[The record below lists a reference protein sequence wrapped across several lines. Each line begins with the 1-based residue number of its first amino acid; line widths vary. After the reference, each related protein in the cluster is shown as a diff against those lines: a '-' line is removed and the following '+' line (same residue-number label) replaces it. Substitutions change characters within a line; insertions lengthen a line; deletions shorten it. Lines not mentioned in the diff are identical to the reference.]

1 MATQYGLGRGLD
13 ALISRKH
20 PTSSQKGDGV
30 SAQSNNEPV
39 TELDIHLISANEYQP
54 RKDFDT
60 NQLHE
65 LSDSIREYGIIQPLV
80 VVHEDGKYRL
90 IAGERRLRAAKIV
103 GLSRVPVVIRE
114 ANDNEKLAMALI
126 ENIQRV
132 NLNPIELAK
141 GYQKL
146 YNNFSWTHETIAKKV
161 GKGRPTITNALRI
174 LTLPQIVQDAV
185 EDGTIFE
192 GHAVLLLCL
201 IDQDQQLKMFKKIVD
216 EKLSVRS
223 VERILYEEEKK
234 GTIQRRT
241 VSEKNNYLAQEELL
255 REHLGTKVTID
266 QKGKRGIISIEFYS
280 TDELKGLLQKMITE

>member
-1 MATQYGLGRGLD
+1 MAQYGLGRGLD

-20 PTSSQKGDGV
+20 PTSSQRGDGV
-30 SAQSNNEPV
+30 SAQSTDEPIA
-39 TELDIHLISANEYQP
+39 EIDISLISANEYQP
-54 RKDFDT
+54 RHEFDT

-65 LSDSIREYGIIQPLV
+65 LSESIREYGIIQPLI
-80 VVHEDGKYRL
+80 VVHEGGKYRL

-114 ANDNEKLAMALI
+114 ANDHESLAMALI

-132 NLNPIELAK
+132 DLNPIELAK

-146 YNNFSWTHETIAKKV
+146 YDEFSLTHEEIAKKI
-161 GKGRPTITNALRI
+161 GKSRPVISHALRL
-174 LTLPQIVQDAV
+174 LTLPQEIREAL
-185 EDGTIFE
+185 ETGAIFE
-192 GHAVLLLCL
+192 GHARLLLCL
-201 IDQDQQLKMFKKIVD
+201 KTPEEQLKLFKKIID
-216 EKLSVRS
+216 EKLPIRF

-241 VSEKNNYLAQEELL
+241 PSEKQNFLAQEELL
-255 REHLGTKVTID
+255 REHLSAKVTIE

-280 TDELKGLLQKMITE
+280 NDELKGLLQKMIVE